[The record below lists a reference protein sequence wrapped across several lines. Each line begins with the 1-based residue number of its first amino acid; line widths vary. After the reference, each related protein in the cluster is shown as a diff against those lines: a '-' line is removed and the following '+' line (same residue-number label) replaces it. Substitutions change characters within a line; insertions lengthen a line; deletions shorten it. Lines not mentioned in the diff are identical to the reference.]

1 MDGLEDITRI
11 LARYTA
17 VEQLLP
23 LSAVESLD
31 INFEKSILDVY
42 MNILMYQATAAC
54 HFSRS
59 TLPRMVANI
68 TTTNDWTGM
77 LKKLQSADANCQS
90 FVSIKSTEQLLKQI
104 RLIPEGYD
112 RKLFD
117 DWKENQTKSDEILR
131 QWIDNRLRQSE
142 DQQEENQKT
151 VRWISDTRVGEDHAA
166 ARERLGSSYWNSGQ
180 WLLNPPGDQK
190 SSLEDWKLS
199 GNGQL
204 WLCGSVG
211 TGKTSLM
218 SILIDD
224 LIRNQPQIRLA
235 FCYCSKN
242 SAMNTP
248 VEILKSLLAQLS
260 WTTNGFDI
268 AEDIRKIYVQ
278 RATGLSR
285 DSSLSVSECVDLLAT
300 LIRKFGPTIIVI
312 DALDECKSP
321 MELLRKL
328 SELGDKTQELK
339 FLFSSREGVQ
349 VTRIFPGAQLV
360 SIDSHKSLEDIE
372 RYITTELSRPE
383 RCNSE
388 IITDKLAK
396 RMKDVLLKLSDGM

>member
-1 MDGLEDITRI
+1 
-11 LARYTA
+11 
-17 VEQLLP
+17 
-23 LSAVESLD
+23 
-31 INFEKSILDVY
+31 
-42 MNILMYQATAAC
+42 
-54 HFSRS
+54 
-59 TLPRMVANI
+59 
-68 TTTNDWTGM
+68 
-77 LKKLQSADANCQS
+77 
-90 FVSIKSTEQLLKQI
+90 
-104 RLIPEGYD
+104 
-112 RKLFD
+112 
-117 DWKENQTKSDEILR
+117 
-131 QWIDNRLRQSE
+131 
-142 DQQEENQKT
+142 
-151 VRWISDTRVGEDHAA
+151 
-166 ARERLGSSYWNSGQ
+166 
-180 WLLNPPGDQK
+180 
-190 SSLEDWKLS
+190 
-199 GNGQL
+199 
-204 WLCGSVG
+204 
-211 TGKTSLM
+211 
-218 SILIDD
+218 
-224 LIRNQPQIRLA
+224 
-235 FCYCSKN
+235 
-242 SAMNTP
+242 MNTP